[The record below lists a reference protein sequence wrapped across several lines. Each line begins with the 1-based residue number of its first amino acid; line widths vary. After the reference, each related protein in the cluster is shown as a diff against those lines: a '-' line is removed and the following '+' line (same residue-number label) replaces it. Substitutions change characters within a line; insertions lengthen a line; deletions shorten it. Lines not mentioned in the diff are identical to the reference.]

1 MKLTIDNRELEFAGD
16 VSLMEAARR
25 LDIEIPAL
33 CYREGYDYFTSCM
46 MCVVKDRK
54 SGKTLPA
61 CSARAADGMVIETQC
76 EEIRAFR
83 KSTLELLLS
92 DHLGDCEAPCQ
103 RLCGVHNEVP
113 QIIRDIKAGQME
125 AAVAHLR
132 RDMAL
137 PGVLERFCNAPCEK
151 GCRRGLVDE
160 SVSIRAL
167 MRHAAEWDLQHAT
180 PYLPPVA
187 PSSGKR
193 VAIIGAGMTGLSTA
207 YYLALLGHAAVVFE
221 QQPRVL
227 SRLRAEHSPEV
238 LPDWVVDGEVRLLNR
253 LGIEIRTGVKIGS
266 DMSLADLRGGFAA
279 VVVACGAVPLADLEL
294 LGVPGTAKG
303 ISAEASTSQ
312 TKIEG
317 VFSAG
322 SAVKRDTPILRTVQ
336 QAKAMAACIS
346 QALSQQEL
354 VGIVEMYNHLMGRLQ
369 PEELRVFASHA
380 SPIPRVR
387 AADAGHV
394 GYSPEA
400 AEVETGRCMHCDCR
414 ANHDCKLRLYS
425 DQYNAVQSAF
435 KGEERAK
442 YVQVNRDTG
451 VLYEPGKCVKC
462 GLCVRVTKKDGEK
475 FGFTFVGRGFEVK
488 AAISL
493 DKSLEQG
500 LERTAEKVVAACPTG
515 ALANAE
521 K

>member
-1 MKLTIDNRELEFAGD
+1 VKLTIDNKVLECEGD
-16 VSLMEAARR
+16 LSLMEAARR
-25 LDIEIPAL
+25 LGIEIPAL
-33 CYREGYDYFTSCM
+33 CYTEGYDYFTSCM
-46 MCVVKDRK
+46 MCMVKDKK

-61 CSARAADGMVIETQC
+61 CSARAADGMEIETQSAD
-76 EEIRAFR
+76 IRAFR

-113 QIIRDIKAGQME
+113 QIIRDIKAGEMN

-132 RDMAL
+132 SDMAL

-167 MRHAAEWDLQHAT
+167 MRHAAEWDIKNTEPHV
-180 PYLPPVA
+180 PPCA

-207 YYLALLGHAAVVFE
+207 YYLALLGHASVVYE
-221 QQPRVL
+221 RQSRVL
-227 SRLRAEHSPEV
+227 PRLRAEHSTDV
-238 LPDWVVDGEVRLLNR
+238 LPDWVVEGELRLLNR
-253 LGIEIRTGVKIGS
+253 LGIDIRTGVKVG
-266 DMSLADLRGGFAA
+266 ADIAMEEIRGQFSA
-279 VVVACGAVPLADLEL
+279 VVVACGAVPVAELEA

-303 ISAEASTSQ
+303 VIADANTSK

-322 SAVKRDTPILRTVQ
+322 SAVKRETPILKTVQ

-346 QALSQQEL
+346 QALNQKEM
-354 VGIVEMYNHLMGRLQ
+354 VGIVEIYNHAMGRLQ
-369 PEELRVFASHA
+369 PVELREFASHA

-387 AADAGHV
+387 SADQGQVA
-394 GYSPEA
+394 YSEEA
-400 AEVETGRCMHCDCR
+400 ALQETGRCMHCDCR
-414 ANHDCKLRLYS
+414 ANHNCKLRTYS
-425 DQYNAVQSAF
+425 DEYDAVQSAY
-435 KGEERAK
+435 KGEERAT

-493 DKSLEQG
+493 GKSLEEG
-500 LERTAEKVVAACPTG
+500 LEKTAGKVVEACPTG
-515 ALANAE
+515 ALANADD
-521 K
+521 

>member
-1 MKLTIDNRELEFAGD
+1 
-16 VSLMEAARR
+16 
-25 LDIEIPAL
+25 
-33 CYREGYDYFTSCM
+33 
-46 MCVVKDRK
+46 VVKDKK

-61 CSARAADGMVIETQC
+61 CSARAADGMVIETQSD
-76 EEIRAFR
+76 EIRAFR

-103 RLCGVHNEVP
+103 RLCGAHNEVP
-113 QIIRDIKAGQME
+113 QIIRDIKAGQMD

-137 PGVLERFCNAPCEK
+137 PGVLERFCHAPCEK

-167 MRHAAEWDLQHAT
+167 MRHAAEWDIKNAE
-180 PYLPPVA
+180 PYAPPCA
-187 PSSGKR
+187 PPSGKR

-207 YYLALLGHAAVVFE
+207 YYLALLGHASVVFE
-221 QQPRVL
+221 RQSRVL
-227 SRLRAEHSPEV
+227 PRLRSEHSPEV
-238 LPDWVVDGEVRLLNR
+238 LPDWVVEEEVRLLHR
-253 LGIEIRTGVKIGS
+253 LGIEIRAGVKIGT
-266 DMSLADLRGGFAA
+266 DISLADIRGQFSA
-279 VVVACGAVPLADLEL
+279 VVVACGAVPIEELES

-303 ISAEASTSQ
+303 VIADANTSK

-322 SAVKRDTPILRTVQ
+322 SAVKRDMPILRTVQ

-346 QALSQQEL
+346 QALNGQEL
-354 VGIVEMYNHLMGRLQ
+354 AGLVEMYNHIMGRLQ
-369 PEELRVFASHA
+369 PEELKVFASHA

-387 AADAGHV
+387 SADAGHAP
-394 GYSPEA
+394 YSNEA
-400 AEVETGRCMHCDCR
+400 AGLETGRCMHCDCR
-414 ANHDCKLRLYS
+414 ANHNCKLRLYS
-425 DQYNAVQSAF
+425 DQYDAAQSAF
-435 KGEERAK
+435 KGEERAT
-442 YVQVNRDTG
+442 YAQVNRDTG

-500 LERTAEKVVAACPTG
+500 LEKTAGKVVEACPTG

-521 K
+521 E

>member
-1 MKLTIDNRELEFAGD
+1 VKLTIDSQVLEFEGD
-16 VSLMEAARR
+16 LSLMEAARR
-25 LDIEIPAL
+25 LGIEIPAL

-46 MCVVKDRK
+46 MCVVKEK
-54 SGKTLPA
+54 KTGKTLPA
-61 CSARAADGMVIETQC
+61 CSARAADGMVIETQSD
-76 EEIRAFR
+76 EIRAFR

-113 QIIRDIKAGQME
+113 QIIRDIQAGQMDT
-125 AAVAHLR
+125 AVAHLR

-167 MRHAAEWDLQHAT
+167 MRHAAEWDIKNTQS
-180 PYLPPVA
+180 YVPPCA

-207 YYLALLGHAAVVFE
+207 YYLALLGHASVVFE
-221 QQPRVL
+221 RQPRVL
-227 SRLRAEHSPEV
+227 PRLRAENSPDV
-238 LPDWVVDGEVRLLNR
+238 LPDWVVEGEVRLLNQ
-253 LGIEIRTGVKIGS
+253 LGIEIRTGVKVG
-266 DMSLADLRGGFAA
+266 ADVSMADIRRQFSA
-279 VVVACGAVPLADLEL
+279 VVVACGAVPVEDLKS

-303 ISAEASTSQ
+303 IIADPSTLK
-312 TKIEG
+312 TRIEG

-346 QALSQQEL
+346 QALDQKEM

-369 PEELRVFASHA
+369 PEELKEFASHA
-380 SPIPRVR
+380 SPVPRVR
-387 AADAGHV
+387 SADAGHV
-394 GYSPEA
+394 PYPNESA
-400 AEVETGRCMHCDCR
+400 VLETGRCMHCDCR
-414 ANHDCKLRLYS
+414 ANQDCKLRIYS
-425 DQYNAVQSAF
+425 DQYNAVQSTF
-435 KGEERAK
+435 KGEHRAT

-493 DKSLEQG
+493 DKSLEEG
-500 LERTAEKVVAACPTG
+500 LEKTAGKVVEACPTG

-521 K
+521 E

>member
-1 MKLTIDNRELEFAGD
+1 MKLTIDNRELEFEGD
-16 VSLMEAARR
+16 LSLMEAARR
-25 LDIEIPAL
+25 LGIEIPAL

-46 MCVVKDRK
+46 MCVVKDKK

-61 CSARAADGMVIETQC
+61 CSARAVEGMVIETQSD
-76 EEIRAFR
+76 EIRAFR

-113 QIIRDIKAGQME
+113 QIIRDIKAGQMDT
-125 AAVAHLR
+125 AVARLR
-132 RDMAL
+132 SDMAL

-167 MRHAAEWDLQHAT
+167 MRHAAEWDIQNPEPHV
-180 PYLPPVA
+180 PPCA
-187 PSSGKR
+187 PASGKR

-207 YYLALLGHAAVVFE
+207 YYLALLGHASVVFE
-221 QQPRVL
+221 GQPRVL
-227 SRLRAEHSPEV
+227 PRLRAQHGPEV
-238 LPDWVVDGEVRLLNR
+238 LPDWVIEGELRLLNR
-253 LGIEIRTGVKIGS
+253 LGIEIRTGVRVGPDIS
-266 DMSLADLRGGFAA
+266 MAEIRRQFSA
-279 VVVACGAVPLADLEL
+279 VVIACGAVPIQDLEL

-303 ISAEASTSQ
+303 VIADASTSK
-312 TKIEG
+312 TKIDG
-317 VFSAG
+317 VFSGG
-322 SAVKRDTPILRTVQ
+322 SAVKREMPILRTVQ

-346 QALSQQEL
+346 QALDDKEM
-354 VGIVEMYNHLMGRLQ
+354 VGIVEMYNHIMGRLQ
-369 PEELRVFASHA
+369 PEELKEFASHA
-380 SPIPRVR
+380 SSIPRVR
-387 AADAGHV
+387 SADSGHAP
-394 GYSPEA
+394 YSKEA
-400 AEVETGRCMHCDCR
+400 AALETGRCMHCDCR

-425 DQYNAVQSAF
+425 DQYSAVQSAF
-435 KGEERAK
+435 KGEDRAN
-442 YVQVNRDTG
+442 YAQVNRDTG

-462 GLCVRVTKKDGEK
+462 GLCVRVTKKDGER

-493 DKSLEQG
+493 DKSLEEG
-500 LERTAEKVVAACPTG
+500 LEKTADKVVEACPTG

-521 K
+521 E

>member
-1 MKLTIDNRELEFAGD
+1 MKLTIDNRELEFEGD
-16 VSLMEAARR
+16 LSLMAAAQR
-25 LDIEIPAL
+25 LGIEIPAL

-46 MCVVKDRK
+46 MCVVKDK
-54 SGKTLPA
+54 KTGKTLPA
-61 CSARAADGMVIETQC
+61 CSARAAEGMVIETQSD
-76 EEIRAFR
+76 EIRAFR

-113 QIIRDIKAGQME
+113 QIIRDLKAGQMDT
-125 AAVAHLR
+125 AVAHLR

-137 PGVLERFCNAPCEK
+137 PGVLERFCHAPCEK

-167 MRHAAEWDLQHAT
+167 MRHAAEWDLKNAE
-180 PYLPPVA
+180 PYVPPSA
-187 PSSGKR
+187 PSSDKR

-207 YYLALLGHAAVVFE
+207 YYLALLGHASVVFE
-221 QQPRVL
+221 RQPRVL
-227 SRLRAEHSPEV
+227 PRLRAEHSPEV

-266 DMSLADLRGGFAA
+266 DLSLADIRREFSA
-279 VVVACGAVPLADLEL
+279 VVVACGAVPIEDLES

-303 ISAEASTSQ
+303 IITETSTSK

-336 QAKAMAACIS
+336 QAKAMASCIS
-346 QALSQQEL
+346 QALNEQEM
-354 VGIVEMYNHLMGRLQ
+354 VGIIEMYNHLMGRLQ
-369 PEELRVFASHA
+369 PEELKEFASHA

-387 AADAGHV
+387 CADAGHAP
-394 GYSPEA
+394 YSTETA
-400 AEVETGRCMHCDCR
+400 VLETGRCMHCDCR
-414 ANHDCKLRLYS
+414 ANHDCKLRIYS
-425 DQYNAVQSAF
+425 DQYAAVQSAF
-435 KGEERAK
+435 KGEDRAK
-442 YVQVNRDTG
+442 YAQVNRDTG

-462 GLCVRVTKKDGEK
+462 GLCVRVTKKDGER

-500 LERTAEKVVAACPTG
+500 LEKTASKVVEACPTG

-521 K
+521 E